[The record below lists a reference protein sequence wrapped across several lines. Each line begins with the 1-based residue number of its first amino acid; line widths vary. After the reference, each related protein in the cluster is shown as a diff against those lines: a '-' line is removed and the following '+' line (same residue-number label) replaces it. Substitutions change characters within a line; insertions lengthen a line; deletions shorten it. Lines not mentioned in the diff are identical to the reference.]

1 MNLPV
6 ETPPTGA
13 IPDPNPSRV
22 GRGLYVGGAL
32 LLAGLAGVGLG
43 YWLSDR
49 GVHWLRTMLPALSA
63 LGVLGLLAM
72 AYGSLRLGE
81 SGWRRAR
88 RRTIA
93 FLALGLL
100 AGVVRLGV
108 HWAARPSPLS
118 TLPVDRYVEVA
129 NADEAQ
135 YRILVANLEQS
146 VRRLAELP
154 AAEVLDEAS
163 EGWALDA
170 WSGFVDAA
178 FALDQLR
185 RYHED
190 YYRLDLSRLERDRH
204 LRSFLLSFAAEL
216 ALYQATTQAV
226 EAVGRNPGATKFL
239 ELPRPERNLSA
250 GTFTRA
256 REALTGVS
264 DLSRVIAGQR
274 YLDYLDQV
282 HDAAT
287 EVRARGAQALYQEV
301 RARLLVLART
311 QSFREAAQG
320 AVVAD
325 LLPRARDAKR
335 WFFPVQAGVAEWM
348 GDTRVR
354 REGRYLIRGEL
365 VDDLAQLLEPGDVL
379 LARKNW
385 YLSNLALPGFWP
397 HAALHVGTSEALARA
412 FDLDPEVTA
421 WVQGQGEPRYTEY
434 LKHHFPIAWE
444 QMLRSEAGAA
454 PLVVVEALSEG
465 VSQSPLDHVT
475 GDYVAAL
482 RPKLPKLQ
490 KAKAIAKAFSFL
502 GRPYDFD
509 FDFATDQSLVC
520 TEVVWRAYRP
530 EQPGEPGLVIP
541 PVTVAGR
548 ATLPANQLV
557 VLYAAEKG
565 SAEAQLELVAFI
577 EGREASRAAE
587 VKDEAA
593 FIATAT
599 RSKWDLGQ
607 P

>member
-1 MNLPV
+1 MSP
-6 ETPPTGA
+6 
-13 IPDPNPSRV
+13 PDPNLNRL
-22 GRGLYVGGAL
+22 GRGLYVGGGL
-32 LLAGLAGVGLG
+32 LLAGLAGVAVG

-49 GVHWLRTMLPALSA
+49 GLHWLRTMLPALSL
-63 LGVLGLLAM
+63 LGLLGLLAM

-81 SGWRRAR
+81 TGWRRAR

-93 FLALGLL
+93 LLALGLL

-118 TLPVDRYVEVA
+118 LLSPQLYGEVA
-129 NADEAQ
+129 AADESQ

-146 VRRLAELP
+146 VRRLGELP
-154 AAEVLDEAS
+154 AADVLDEAT
-163 EGWALDA
+163 EVWALDA

-204 LRSFLLSFAAEL
+204 LRSFLLSFGAEL
-216 ALYQATTQAV
+216 ALYQATTQAMQ
-226 EAVGRNPGATKFL
+226 AIGRNPGAAKFL
-239 ELPRPERNLSA
+239 ELPRPEHNLPA
-250 GTFTRA
+250 GTITRA
-256 REALTGVS
+256 RESLTGLS

-274 YLDYLDQV
+274 YLDYLDQM
-282 HDAAT
+282 HQAAA
-287 EVRARGAQALYQEV
+287 EVQGRAPGALYQEV
-301 RARLLVLART
+301 RARLKILGQT

-325 LLPRARDAKR
+325 LLPRARDAKN

-365 VDDLAQLLEPGDVL
+365 IDDLAQLLEPGDVL

-397 HAALHVGTSEALARA
+397 HAALYVGTSKVLARD
-412 FDLDPEVTA
+412 FDSDPEVTA
-421 WVQGQGEPRYTEY
+421 WVQSQGATHYTEY
-434 LKHHFPIAWE
+434 LKRRFPIAWE
-444 QMLRSEAGAA
+444 ERLRSEVGEE
-454 PLVVVEALSEG
+454 PWVVIEALSEG
-465 VSQSPLDHVT
+465 VSQSALDHVT
-475 GDYVAAL
+475 GDYLAAL
-482 RPKLPKLQ
+482 RPRLPKLSR
-490 KAKAIAKAFSFL
+490 AKAIAKAFSFL

-548 ATLPANQLV
+548 ATLPANQFA
-557 VLYAAEKG
+557 VLYGQEKG
-565 SAEAQLELVAFI
+565 SAQAQLELVAFI
-577 EGREASRAAE
+577 EGKEASRSAE

>member
-1 MNLPV
+1 MSP
-6 ETPPTGA
+6 
-13 IPDPNPSRV
+13 PDPNSSRL
-22 GRGLYVGGAL
+22 GRVLYVGGGL
-32 LLAGLAGVGLG
+32 WLAGLVGVAVG

-49 GVHWLRTMLPALSA
+49 GLHWLRSMLPALSV
-63 LGVLGLLAM
+63 LGLLGLLAM

-81 SGWRRAR
+81 TGWRRAR

-93 FLALGLL
+93 LLALGLL
-100 AGVVRLGV
+100 AGVVRLGL
-108 HWAARPSPLS
+108 HWAAQPSPLS
-118 TLPVDRYVEVA
+118 LLSPQRYSEVA
-129 NADEAQ
+129 HADESQ
-135 YRILVANLEQS
+135 YRLLVANLEQS
-146 VRRLAELP
+146 VRRLGELP
-154 AAEVLDEAS
+154 SVEVLDDTNEAR
-163 EGWALDA
+163 ALDA
-170 WSGFVDAA
+170 WVGFVDAA

-226 EAVGRNPGATKFL
+226 QAISRSPGATKFL
-239 ELPRPERNLSA
+239 ELPRPERNLPA
-250 GTFTRA
+250 GTVTAA
-256 REALTGVS
+256 RDALTGIS

-274 YLDYLDQV
+274 YLDYLEQM
-282 HDAAT
+282 HDAAAEVQLRGPLSLYR
-287 EVRARGAQALYQEV
+287 EVRG
-301 RARLLVLART
+301 RLRVLAGT

-325 LLPRARDAKR
+325 LLPRARDAKS

-365 VDDLAQLLEPGDVL
+365 IDDLAQLLAPGDVL

-397 HAALHVGTSEALARA
+397 HAALYVGTSQDLARE
-412 FDLDPEVTA
+412 FDADPEVTA
-421 WVQGQGEPRYTEY
+421 WVQSQGDTRYTEY
-434 LKHHFPIAWE
+434 LMHHFPIAWE
-444 QMLRSEAGAA
+444 RLLRSEAGEE

-465 VSQSPLDHVT
+465 VSQSALNHVT
-475 GDYVAAL
+475 GDYLAAL
-482 RPKLPKLQ
+482 RPRLKKLL
-490 KAKAIAKAFSFL
+490 KAKAVAKAFSFL

-548 ATLPANQLV
+548 ATLPANQFA
-557 VLYAAEKG
+557 VLYGAEKG
-565 SAEAQLELVAFI
+565 SANAQLELVAFI
-577 EGREASRAAE
+577 EGREASRNAE

-593 FIATAT
+593 FIATAA